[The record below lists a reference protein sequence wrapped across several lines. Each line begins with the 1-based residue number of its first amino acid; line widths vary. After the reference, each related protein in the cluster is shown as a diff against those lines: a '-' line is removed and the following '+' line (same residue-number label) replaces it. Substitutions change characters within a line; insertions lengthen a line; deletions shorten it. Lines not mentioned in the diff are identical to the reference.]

1 MSRKYEGLVVLDTKG
16 KEGSIE
22 EFVSEVGKVLEAN
35 GATLDEVKQIGRKDF
50 AYNARQIEG
59 GVYVNYFFNASPE
72 AVAEIK
78 TALDLVKGIYMHQ
91 YRRIG

>member
-16 KEGSIE
+16 IEGTVD
-22 EFVSEVGKVLEAN
+22 EFVSVVGKTIESN
-35 GATLDEVKQIGRKDF
+35 GATLDEVKQLGRKEF

-59 GVYVNYFFNASPE
+59 GVYVNYFFNAAPE
-72 AVAEIK
+72 AIGAIK
-78 TALDLVKGIYMHQ
+78 DALDLVEGVYMHQ

>member
-16 KEGSIE
+16 KEGSVDD
-22 EFVSEVGKVLEAN
+22 FVSEVGKVLEAN

>member
-16 KEGSIE
+16 KEGSVD
-22 EFVSEVGKVLEAN
+22 EFVSEVGKVIEAN
-35 GATLDEVKQIGRKDF
+35 GATLDEVKQLGRKEF
-50 AYNARQIEG
+50 AYNARQIQG

-72 AVAEIK
+72 AIASIK
-78 TALDLVKGIYMHQ
+78 EALDLVNGIYMHQ

>member
-22 EFVSEVGKVLEAN
+22 DFVSEVGKVLEAN

>member
-16 KEGSIE
+16 KEGSVDD
-22 EFVSEVGKVLEAN
+22 FVSEVGKVLEAN
-35 GATLDEVKQIGRKDF
+35 GATLDEVKQIGRKEF

>member
-16 KEGSIE
+16 KEGSVE
-22 EFVSEVGKVLEAN
+22 DFVSEVGKVMEAN
-35 GATLDEVKQIGRKDF
+35 GATLDEVKQLGRKEF